1 MNKTRRKELAN
12 VIVELKMIKDK
23 DDVYDVINTLE
34 NIRDEEEEY
43 YDNIPEN
50 FQSSQRAYDSEEAID
65 NMNDALDLL
74 EQAYESEEDDDIT
87 SIINKAID
95 NINKARF

>member
-1 MNKTRRKELAN
+1 MNKMRRKELAN
-12 VIVELKMIKDK
+12 LVAELKMVKDK

-50 FQSSQRAYDSEEAID
+50 LQGSHRAYDAEEAID

-74 EQAYESEEDDDIT
+74 EQAYESEDDDIT
-87 SIINKAID
+87 DIINKAID